1 MSYFCGALIVA
12 SLVFAPAAALAC
24 IPTDWTRHEGPVHR
38 DRMFL
43 GLYEA
48 ASDAHVFPTEDGRLA
63 MIYSGDDGGQ
73 SAILLAFGQDWT
85 RWETWGVLLGPS
97 RQPSAI
103 AHKET
108 AFYRR
113 AGPADHRLYFIG
125 YADEGT
131 YGSDIYVARAQAL
144 TGPWRVEPEPII
156 RRGLTDGRDVRVITS
171 PSVVEHEGELVMAYL
186 GWNGFEDVTE
196 VWAFTSRGRMDGA
209 SWSDSVATP
218 VPIGMEGQITPRP
231 DGGFVA
237 VATRETEG
245 GREGLFAA
253 CADDP
258 EGPWTALPDPL
269 LVLAN
274 DAWEVDEIIAPSLSF
289 DSGTGAPRLFYTAA
303 EHARGW
309 RIMMATPTP

>member
-1 MSYFCGALIVA
+1 MLSAEQREKACTMSYFCGALIVA

-125 YADEGT
+125 YADEDT

-171 PSVVEHEGELVMAYL
+171 PSVVEHEGGVGDGRSEQR
-186 GWNGFEDVTE
+186 
-196 VWAFTSRGRMDGA
+196 RGQ
-209 SWSDSVATP
+209 S
-218 VPIGMEGQITPRP
+218 
-231 DGGFVA
+231 GG
-237 VATRETEG
+237 
-245 GREGLFAA
+245 
-253 CADDP
+253 
-258 EGPWTALPDPL
+258 PL
-269 LVLAN
+269 
-274 DAWEVDEIIAPSLSF
+274 E
-289 DSGTGAPRLFYTAA
+289 
-303 EHARGW
+303 GW
-309 RIMMATPTP
+309 RRRTVEQTGPFDRLGARSGRGCGCCTRNDRYGHLVASELEIRT